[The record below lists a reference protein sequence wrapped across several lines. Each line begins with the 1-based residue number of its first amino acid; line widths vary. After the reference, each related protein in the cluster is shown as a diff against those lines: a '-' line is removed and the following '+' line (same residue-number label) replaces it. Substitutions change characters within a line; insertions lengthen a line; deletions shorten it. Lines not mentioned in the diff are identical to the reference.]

1 MKLVNMHDSKSCA
14 ARLVGSTPTIGT
26 ALITMSKANAKKIV
40 KKYAIKLKTE
50 KYPFSA
56 VYLFGSHARNRNNK
70 WSDIDVA
77 VISDKLK
84 SDWWKNEM
92 LLSHLSLDV
101 DSRIEPRGF
110 TVKGF
115 EDDSDPLVYEIK
127 KTGVRVV

>member
-1 MKLVNMHDSKSCA
+1 
-14 ARLVGSTPTIGT
+14 
-26 ALITMSKANAKKIV
+26 MSKANAKKIV
-40 KKYAIKLKTE
+40 KEYASKLRAE

-56 VYLFGSHARNRNNK
+56 VYLFGSYTRNKNNK

-77 VISDKLK
+77 VVSDKLK
-84 SDWWKNEM
+84 RDWWKNEM

-101 DSRIEPRGF
+101 DSRIETHGF

>member
-1 MKLVNMHDSKSCA
+1 
-14 ARLVGSTPTIGT
+14 
-26 ALITMSKANAKKIV
+26 MSKANAKKIV
-40 KKYAIKLKTE
+40 KEYVSKLKAE

-56 VYLFGSHARNRNNK
+56 VYLFGSHARNKNSK

-84 SDWWKNEM
+84 RDWWKNEM
-92 LLSHLSLDV
+92 LLSHISLDV
-101 DSRIEPRGF
+101 DSRIEPHGF

-115 EDDSDPLVYEIK
+115 EDDSDPFVYEIK